1 MSPYSN
7 LQNSPFVHRI
17 PRRTFLWRRTP
28 FQLRHAQS
36 QAVQSPIDLLPS
48 KPINHA
54 ILLQHL
60 FPKTREQF
68 EYKRVEPQQEIMAST
83 KVVTR
88 QKLTENLAQIFANI
102 ETGNLT
108 HAERIFQRAWR
119 SNRPEMQLMVDAR
132 LIHKFINVSSER

>member
-1 MSPYSN
+1 
-7 LQNSPFVHRI
+7 
-17 PRRTFLWRRTP
+17 
-28 FQLRHAQS
+28 
-36 QAVQSPIDLLPS
+36 
-48 KPINHA
+48 
-54 ILLQHL
+54 
-60 FPKTREQF
+60 
-68 EYKRVEPQQEIMAST
+68 MAST